1 MLLNEELLHTVKQSR
16 NRKINYCPGL
26 VLYGRRY
33 PVDNWTQSDLTCD
46 RRIYSADTT
55 TFIMRVLPDLV

>member
-1 MLLNEELLHTVKQSR
+1 MLLSEELLLTMTQTR
-16 NRKINYCPGL
+16 YRKINYCPGF

-33 PVDNWTQSDLTCD
+33 PVVNWTQSDLMYD

-55 TFIMRVLPDLV
+55 TFILRVLPDL